1 MVRNGAAGIV
11 SNARGLRLTTL
22 DNTSD
27 SEMDSYT
34 AEELRCFR
42 AVKLALLAD
51 GIPAPRIS
59 DTMLV
64 ITTMCSKMRVEKAV
78 AKFKECSSILD
89 EYALDPQGGGY
100 DEIWKRDWAELEP
113 FWSRYASCG
122 VDRGGSAVLWIRGG
136 DKTLPEEEQALV
148 RTGFLAWAAVHS
160 DLHTLRRGTTMI
172 IDTTAA
178 SAEKVGNER
187 KLQKVWQ
194 SYPLRPQNIFIV
206 GAGVIKRV
214 AITALI
220 KFASLFTSNKV
231 LSRIRFT
238 GDMEPV
244 KAAIALEQMPT
255 YVSQVER
262 EEMSVWVRRRLSEF
276 PQLPDSWDEG
286 DGGECAMGAA

>member
-1 MVRNGAAGIV
+1 MRNGPAGIV
-11 SNARGLRLTTL
+11 SNARGLRLTRL
-22 DNTSD
+22 ESNG
-27 SEMDSYT
+27 MDSYT
-34 AEELRCFR
+34 AEEIGCFR
-42 AVKLALLAD
+42 AVKSALLAD
-51 GIPAPRIS
+51 GVAARRIS

-78 AKFKECSSILD
+78 AKFNECISVLD

-100 DEIWKRDWAELEP
+100 DEVCKRDWAELET

-136 DKTLPEEEQALV
+136 GKTLPEEEQALV

-160 DLHTLRRGTTMI
+160 DLHTLRRGTTMV

-206 GAGVIKRV
+206 GAGLFKRV

-231 LSRIRFT
+231 LSRIQFT
-238 GDMEPV
+238 ADMEPV
-244 KAAIALEQMPT
+244 KQAIAFEQMPT

-276 PQLPDSWDEG
+276 PQLPGRWDEDD
-286 DGGECAMGAA
+286 DGERAIGAA

>member
-1 MVRNGAAGIV
+1 
-11 SNARGLRLTTL
+11 
-22 DNTSD
+22 
-27 SEMDSYT
+27 MDSYT
-34 AEELRCFR
+34 AEEIGCFR
-42 AVKLALLAD
+42 AVKSALLAD
-51 GIPAPRIS
+51 GVPARRIS

-64 ITTMCSKMRVEKAV
+64 ITTMCSKMRAEKAV
-78 AKFKECSSILD
+78 TKFKECSIVMD
-89 EYALDPQGGGY
+89 DYALDPEGGGY
-100 DEIWKRDWAELEP
+100 DEICKRDWADLEP

-136 DKTLPEEEQALV
+136 GKTLPEEERALV

-160 DLHTLRRGTTMI
+160 DLHTLRRGTTMV

-206 GAGVIKRV
+206 GAGLIKRV

-238 GDMEPV
+238 ADMEPV
-244 KAAIALEQMPT
+244 KAAVAVEQMPT
-255 YVSQVER
+255 YVSEVER
-262 EEMSVWVRRRLSEF
+262 EEMSSWVRRRLSEF
-276 PQLPDSWDEG
+276 PQLPDGWDEG
-286 DGGECAMGAA
+286 DDGGRAVGIA